1 MLITYN
7 YSIHAVYRPTNITFV
22 SHGFWDG
29 VHWLKGRGWSRTSS
43 WVTCPFSMRCPILG
57 KILYLNA
64 YDCGFYWCLC
74 WKKHH
79 LNCHWFTVLVDGIP
93 DDWSTFRFC
102 QPRQNVGPKFHQP
115 IPFSNPH
122 AGEIYHFPMVFL
134 HMFVP
139 MSISSGHQMSSR
151 SKVTMPRKRNW
162 TEPWT
167 PSWPRARRFF
177 SRRFAW
183 IRLFVG
189 GKLHRNSVFWQ
200 TINKWPDWWWLEPW
214 NLDGLSRFHILG
226 IIIPTDSYSSEGLKP
241 PTRWPST
248 PLKKC

>member
-64 YDCGFYWCLC
+64 YDCGFNWCLC
-74 WKKHH
+74 WKQHH

-93 DDWSTFRFC
+93 DDWSTRFRFC
-102 QPRQNVGPKFHQP
+102 QPRHNVGPKFHQP

-122 AGEIYHFPMVFL
+122 AGEIYQSLSHGFSPHFCSDVHPQWSPDVTCPGQRAPCHGRGTGQSRGRPLDHVRVVF
-134 HMFVP
+134 FRVD
-139 MSISSGHQMSSR
+139 
-151 SKVTMPRKRNW
+151 
-162 TEPWT
+162 
-167 PSWPRARRFF
+167 
-177 SRRFAW
+177 SRRFAFLLGGNS
-183 IRLFVG
+183 IEIPFFDRPSTNDLVG
-189 GKLHRNSVFWQ
+189 GGWNHGIWIDFPYIGN
-200 TINKWPDWWWLEPW
+200 NHHPNWL
-214 NLDGLSRFHILG
+214 I
-226 IIIPTDSYSSEGLKP
+226 
-241 PTRWPST
+241 
-248 PLKKC
+248 

>member
-93 DDWSTFRFC
+93 DDWSTSGFASLAKMWAPSFISQSLFQIPMLEKSIIFPWFFSTCLFRCPSPVVTRCRPGQRSPCHGRGTGQSRGRPLDHVRVVFF
-102 QPRQNVGPKFHQP
+102 RVDSRGFAFLLGGNSIE
-115 IPFSNPH
+115 IPF
-122 AGEIYHFPMVFL
+122 FD
-134 HMFVP
+134 
-139 MSISSGHQMSSR
+139 R
-151 SKVTMPRKRNW
+151 
-162 TEPWT
+162 
-167 PSWPRARRFF
+167 
-177 SRRFAW
+177 
-183 IRLFVG
+183 
-189 GKLHRNSVFWQ
+189 
-200 TINKWPDWWWLEPW
+200 
-214 NLDGLSRFHILG
+214 
-226 IIIPTDSYSSEGLKP
+226 
-241 PTRWPST
+241 PST
-248 PLKKC
+248 NDLIGGDWNHGIWMDFPDSIYWE